1 MSTTLNSTSTHVMP
15 TGQAL
20 NDLILMNVF
29 GYIPAKEN
37 CYAFIVL
44 FACVSVVILGLNI
57 TYRNHDFNYILF
69 VAGLLEVL
77 GYAMRLQVL
86 SKIDVASMVI
96 SEFVLIL
103 CPILLAL
110 VNYLVV
116 ARFMQMRN
124 KGVCCIKPKVLSA
137 LFLCSDVLCFFI
149 QASAGGLIS
158 QGNNFGINLLVI
170 GLVLQL
176 AFFSLF
182 IYIMTL
188 VAFGPEWRMW
198 DAVLLRE
205 SFICLYITSGLIY
218 LRNIYRIVSYS
229 SPGKSDINTHE
240 GYFIAFEGTAIF
252 LTMVVYTALH
262 FGRVLPPYPE
272 AYITPG
278 LLIKEADTEE
288 GPGCA
293 GCAGCP
299 GRSVLPGCVEC

>member
-20 NDLILMNVF
+20 NDLILMRAF
-29 GYIPAKEN
+29 HYIPSKEN

-57 TYRNHDFNYILF
+57 TYRSYNFNYILF
-69 VAGLLEVL
+69 VAGILEVL
-77 GYAMRLQVL
+77 GYALRLQILTEAATGPLV
-86 SKIDVASMVI
+86 V
-96 SEFVLIL
+96 SEFVLIV

-116 ARFMQMRN
+116 ARFMIMRN

-137 LFLCSDVLCFFI
+137 LFLSSDVLCFFI
-149 QASAGGLIS
+149 QASAGGLIA
-158 QGNNFGINLLVI
+158 QGVEFGVNLLVI
-170 GLVLQL
+170 GLVVQL

-205 SFICLYITSGLIY
+205 SFICLYVTSGLIY
-218 LRNIYRIVSYS
+218 LRNLYRIVNYA
-229 SPGKSDINTHE
+229 SPVTSDINIHE

-252 LTMVVYTALH
+252 LSMVVYSALH

-278 LLIKEADTEE
+278 LLVKEADTEE

-293 GCAGCP
+293 GCP
-299 GRSVLPGCVEC
+299 GHSVLPGCVEC